1 VISRRSKTFRELYT
15 RLPAR
20 ARELAVKNFRLWRA
34 NPAHPSL
41 HFKPLAEPDWSVRV
55 GAHYRAIG
63 ARKGDTILWYWIGTH
78 EDYNKLL

>member
-1 VISRRSKTFRELYT
+1 VISRRSKTFRELYA
-15 RLPAR
+15 RLPVR
-20 ARELAVKNFRLWRA
+20 VRELTVKNFRLWRA

-63 ARKGDTILWYWIGTH
+63 ARAAGFWFFNFPKKSAALRAIR
-78 EDYNKLL
+78 